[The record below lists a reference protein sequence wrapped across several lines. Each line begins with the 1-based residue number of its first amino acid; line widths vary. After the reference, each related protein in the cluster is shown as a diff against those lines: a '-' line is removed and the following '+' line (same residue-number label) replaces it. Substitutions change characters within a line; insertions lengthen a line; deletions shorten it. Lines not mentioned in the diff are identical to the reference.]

1 MDPKLHPTQ
10 LYSGRCAVVTGASKG
25 IGLEIVRR
33 LAGEEGMT
41 VVLTARDV
49 KRGREA
55 VAFSTIRVSTT
66 CCFIDWTFENR
77 RTWKPSPDSSEIGS
91 GHPVIKKHMYW
102 VNNAGVS
109 GVWVDV
115 AGLKALNIDPES
127 WLSGKATDSVKG
139 IIRQSYE
146 DAKQCLDT
154 NFYGCRRV
162 TEALLPLLKL
172 SPSARIVN
180 VSSLRSE
187 LKRIPNEG
195 IRCEFGDLEGLDEAK
210 IDSLLGRFLK
220 DLEAGELEK
229 GRWPRMLPAYSMSKV
244 ALNAYTRVLAR
255 RHPGMC
261 INCVHPGYVNTDINW
276 HTGFLTIEEGARGP
290 VMLSLLSDD
299 GPSGKYFDQT
309 VVSEF

>member
-1 MDPKLHPTQ
+1 MDPNLHPTQ
-10 LYSGRCAVVTGASKG
+10 LYSGRCAVVTGANKG

-33 LAGEEGMT
+33 LAEEEGMT

-55 VAFSTIRVSTT
+55 VASLNDSGLLNVLFHRLDVREPSDMEAIAG
-66 CCFIDWTFENR
+66 FIGDRFG
-77 RTWKPSPDSSEIGS
+77 KLDIL
-91 GHPVIKKHMYW
+91 

-109 GVWVDV
+109 GVCVDV
-115 AGLKALNIDPES
+115 EGLKALNIDPES

-139 IIRQSYE
+139 VIRQSYE

-187 LKRIPNEG
+187 LRRIPNEG
-195 IRCEFGDLEGLDEAK
+195 IRREFEDLEGLDEAK

-229 GRWPRMLPAYSMSKV
+229 GGWPRMLPAYSMSKV

-255 RHPGMC
+255 RHPGMR
-261 INCVHPGYVNTDINW
+261 INCVHPGYVDTDINW

>member
-10 LYSGRCAVVTGASKG
+10 LYTGRCAVVTGANKG

-41 VVLTARDV
+41 VVLTARDI

-55 VAFSTIRVSTT
+55 VASLNDLGLHNVVFHRLDVREPSHMEAIAG
-66 CCFIDWTFENR
+66 FIGDRFG
-77 RTWKPSPDSSEIGS
+77 KLDIL
-91 GHPVIKKHMYW
+91 

-115 AGLKALNIDPES
+115 EGLKVLNIDPES
-127 WLSGKATDSVKG
+127 WLSGKATDYVKG
-139 IIRQSYE
+139 VIRQSYQ

-187 LKRIPNEG
+187 LKRIPNKG
-195 IRCEFGDLEGLDEAK
+195 IRREFGDLEGLDEAK

-220 DLEAGELEK
+220 DLEEGELEK
-229 GRWPRMLPAYSMSKV
+229 AGWPQMLPAYSMSKV
-244 ALNAYTRVLAR
+244 ALNTYTRVLAR
-255 RHPGMC
+255 RHPGMR
-261 INCVHPGYVNTDINW
+261 INCVHPGYVDTDINW
-276 HTGFLTIEEGARGP
+276 HNGVLTVEEGARGP